1 MSRISPPVP
10 CRRAAASKSRWLFP
24 TSRRPRVAFE
34 PRPIYD
40 RLLAHLMIS
49 PGRLTPFDP
58 GALVRRSVTIFGIN
72 RYPPHFLYRALQ
84 FLARHGRR
92 YPFHRML
99 DAEFDLSHVQEALEK
114 SKRREVQTAIIRVER
129 MVD

>member
-1 MSRISPPVP
+1 
-10 CRRAAASKSRWLFP
+10 
-24 TSRRPRVAFE
+24 
-34 PRPIYD
+34 
-40 RLLAHLMIS
+40 MIS